1 MTEIDS
7 LRRALALME
16 SLEASLAAV
25 PWGEDERVSEEVRH
39 AERRG
44 GQPWHESLLEVM
56 RDKVNARLR
65 SVEKERSPRW
75 PT

>member
-1 MTEIDS
+1 MTEIDN

-16 SLEASLAAV
+16 SLEDALGVVA
-25 PWGEDERVSEEVRH
+25 WGEDERVSEEVRH

-44 GQPWHESLLEVM
+44 VQTWHDTLLEVM

-65 SVEKERSPRW
+65 TAEKEKGPKW
-75 PT
+75 QT